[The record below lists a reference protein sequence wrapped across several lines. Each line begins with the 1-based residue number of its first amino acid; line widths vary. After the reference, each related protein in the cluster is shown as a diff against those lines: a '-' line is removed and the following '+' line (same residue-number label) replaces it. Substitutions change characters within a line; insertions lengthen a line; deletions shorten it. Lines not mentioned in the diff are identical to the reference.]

1 MARAGFDRL
10 PWVSIL
16 LCAFSFLQ
24 SRGDGYLFTRRTRQR
39 IDHRGQSRWELFQI
53 DVKEVQT
60 GTWRLID
67 AENSLYD
74 TGIEFDGGSGYANEY
89 RLTRHG
95 FSVCWEVREDQEYWC
110 KKKDGK

>member
-74 TGIEFDGGSGYANEY
+74 TGIESIALLDMA
-89 RLTRHG
+89 
-95 FSVCWEVREDQEYWC
+95 SVCVGRYVRIRSTGVRRRTGNE
-110 KKKDGK
+110 